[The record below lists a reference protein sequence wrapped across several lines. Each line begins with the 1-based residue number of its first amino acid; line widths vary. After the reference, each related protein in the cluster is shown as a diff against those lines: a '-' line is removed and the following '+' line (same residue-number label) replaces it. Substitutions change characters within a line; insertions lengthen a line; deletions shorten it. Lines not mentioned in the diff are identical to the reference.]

1 MGGKSSRTK
10 GLSFEREVAILLR
23 DVFPNAKRKLEYQ
36 WQEASGV
43 DLDGTGNLV
52 VQCKR
57 SKSSIPT
64 SKIEEIKLPGIKV
77 LITKTDFKPIY
88 ATLELCDFIKLLKD
102 IGEAFAPDA
111 KKISTAEAQP

>member
-10 GLSFEREVAILLR
+10 GHGFEREVAILLR
-23 DVFPNAKRKLEYQ
+23 EVFPNAKRKLEYQ

-43 DLDGTGNLV
+43 DLDHTGNLV

-57 SKSSIPT
+57 SKSSVPI
-64 SKIEEIKLPGIKV
+64 SKIEEIRLPGIKV
-77 LITKTDFKPIY
+77 LISKTDFKPIY

-102 IGEAFAPDA
+102 VGEAFIPDSQVI
-111 KKISTAEAQP
+111 KKKAQP